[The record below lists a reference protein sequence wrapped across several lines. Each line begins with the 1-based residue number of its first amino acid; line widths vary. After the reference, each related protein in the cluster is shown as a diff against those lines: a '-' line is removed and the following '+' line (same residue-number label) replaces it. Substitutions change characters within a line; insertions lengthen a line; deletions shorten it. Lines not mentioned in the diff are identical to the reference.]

1 MIHNMLSIW
10 SLVPLN
16 FLNPACTSGS
26 SQFMYGWSLAWRILS
41 IILPAFEMNAIVQ
54 YFYHSLALSFIG
66 IGKKTDL
73 FQSRG
78 HCWAIQICCHNECSA
93 FRASS
98 FRIWSSSAGIPSPPP
113 PLFVVMFPMALES
126 VMPSSHL
133 ILCYHLLILPPIP
146 PSIRVFSNQSNSSHE
161 VAKVLEFQL

>member
-78 HCWAIQICCHNECSA
+78 HSWAIQICCHNECSA

-113 PLFVVMFPMALES
+113 PLFVVMFPMAPFNS
-126 VMPSSHL
+126 YSRISGSRCVTIPSLLSGSL
-133 ILCYHLLILPPIP
+133 RTFLYCPLCTLAISY
-146 PSIRVFSNQSNSSHE
+146 
-161 VAKVLEFQL
+161 